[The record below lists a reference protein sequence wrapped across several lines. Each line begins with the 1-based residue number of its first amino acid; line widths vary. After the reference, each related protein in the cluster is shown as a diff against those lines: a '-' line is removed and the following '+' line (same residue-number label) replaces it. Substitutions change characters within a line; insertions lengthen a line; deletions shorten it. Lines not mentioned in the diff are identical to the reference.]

1 MVKNMGTVDRV
12 VRIAV
17 ALVIAYLYYTGRV
30 NGTLGYV
37 LLAVAIAALFLPS
50 VVGSCPGYILLGIS
64 TRKRSG
70 GDHAP

>member
-1 MVKNMGTVDRV
+1 MIKNMGTADRV

-17 ALVIAYLYYTGRV
+17 ALVIAYLYYTGRIS
-30 NGTLGYV
+30 GTLGYV
-37 LLAVAIAALFLPS
+37 LLAVAIAAFFLTS
-50 VVGSCPGYILLGIS
+50 VFGRCPGYVLLGIS